1 MKLSKKAE
9 YALRATVAMARL
21 PRNEPVPV
29 QILSDST
36 HIPVK
41 FLEQILLILKRGG
54 IFRSKRGVGGG
65 YQLERQPGEVS
76 LGEIV
81 RLIDGPRS
89 IMNCAT
95 SVPSAKHKRPG
106 SKCDCGD
113 TGGCGL
119 GKSFAHLEDLVT
131 EFLDARTIQDILVL
145 EQPDDVLAFEI

>member
-1 MKLSKKAE
+1 MKISKKAE

-21 PRNEPVPV
+21 PRGEPVPV
-29 QILSDST
+29 QTLSNST

-65 YQLERQPGEVS
+65 YQLEQQPPEIS

-81 RLIDGPRS
+81 RLIDGPAS
-89 IMNCAT
+89 IMACAT
-95 SVPSAKHKRPG
+95 SVPAPNGNKPG
-106 SKCDCGD
+106 TTCECGGA
-113 TGGCGL
+113 GGCGL
-119 GKSFAHLEDLVT
+119 GKTFAQLEHQVAD
-131 EFLDARTIQDILVL
+131 FLNERTIQDILTL